1 MLLEENLSWC
11 LTKLGYLNLECCSL
25 NWILQLLEVYSTLI
39 CHRVEDIVV
48 LDRALIHTE
57 NQIDPVMKVLGDVL
71 RFKCLPILAEEFS
84 RCLSPS
90 WQLDVINTFPI

>member
-11 LTKLGYLNLECCSL
+11 LTELGYLHLERCSL
-25 NWILQLLEVYSTLI
+25 NGILQLLEVHATLI

-48 LDRALIHTE
+48 LDRALVHTE
-57 NQIDPVMKVLGDVL
+57 DQINPVMEVLGDVL

-84 RCLSPS
+84 RCLRPS
-90 WQLDVINTFPI
+90 W

>member
-11 LTKLGYLNLECCSL
+11 LTELRYLHLKRCSL
-25 NWILQLLEVYSTLI
+25 NRVLQLLEIYSTLI

-57 NQIDPVMKVLGDVL
+57 NQVDPVMQVL
-71 RFKCLPILAEEFS
+71 RNIFRF
-84 RCLSPS
+84 
-90 WQLDVINTFPI
+90 